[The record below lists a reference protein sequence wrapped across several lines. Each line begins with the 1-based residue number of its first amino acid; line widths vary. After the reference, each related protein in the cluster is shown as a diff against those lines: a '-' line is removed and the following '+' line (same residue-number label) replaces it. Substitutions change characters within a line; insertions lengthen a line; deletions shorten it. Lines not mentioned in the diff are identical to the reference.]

1 MKVLGFSGSLR
12 QGSHNS
18 RLLESA
24 SRVLPGDAEIEI
36 FDGIRDLP
44 HYDEDI
50 DDIGHPD
57 PAVARLREAIAG
69 ADALLFVTPEYNGSI
84 PGALKNAIDWAS
96 RPAGKGA
103 VRNKPAVA
111 ISASPGQYG
120 GVWAQA
126 DLRRVLSIAGARVV
140 DEEFAV
146 SKAHEIRE
154 QHDDVLAPDQEG
166 PLAEILETMI
176 EEARVNA
183 AAANAPLAA

>member
-12 QGSHNS
+12 QSSHNS

-24 SRVLPGDAEIEI
+24 SRVLPGDAELEV
-36 FDGIRDLP
+36 FDGVRDLP

-50 DDIGHPD
+50 DGAGSPD

-96 RPAGKGA
+96 RPAGNGA
-103 VRNKPAVA
+103 IRNKPAVA

-126 DLRRVLSIAGARVV
+126 DLRRVLAIAGARVI
-140 DEEFAV
+140 DAEFAV
-146 SKAHEIRE
+146 PKAHEVRA
-154 QHDDVLAPDQEG
+154 QHDDVLAPDQEAA
-166 PLAEILETMI
+166 LAEILETMV

-183 AAANAPLAA
+183 ATASRQLAA